1 VTTILLTCGETSGE
15 QHASRL
21 VREIRRRDPGCRVLA
36 LGGAE
41 LEAAGAE
48 ILFPL
53 ETYAVMGFGEV
64 LAKLPSFLALERS
77 LARRLGGGGIDLFV
91 PVDYPGL
98 NLRLARAARRS
109 GVPVLYYIS
118 PQIWAWG
125 GWRIRGMRRS
135 VDLMAV
141 ILPFE
146 EELYRR
152 AGIPAVFAGHP
163 MLEEIVSP
171 GAPKTAPA
179 RPDAPFTVTL
189 FPGSRIQEFRRIYP
203 VLVDAARILHER
215 FPGARFLTGL
225 APMIPESAAPV
236 EAGMRGY
243 FGVAR
248 DGVEALA
255 RSALALAVS
264 GTVTLQTAISGTPMV
279 VCYRTSPLNYRLGR
293 LLVRVPHIAMPNVLA
308 GRALVPE
315 LIQGEATPRRIADA
329 AARLLGDP
337 EEYRRVSAGLLDLR
351 ERLGGDG
358 GVGRIADIALRMAG
372 GESGTDAV
380 RATAG
385 GGRGAT

>member
-1 VTTILLTCGETSGE
+1 MTTILLTCGETSGE

-77 LARRLGGGGIDLFV
+77 LARRLGGDGIDLFV

-146 EELYRR
+146 EEL
-152 AGIPAVFAGHP
+152 
-163 MLEEIVSP
+163 
-171 GAPKTAPA
+171 
-179 RPDAPFTVTL
+179 
-189 FPGSRIQEFRRIYP
+189 
-203 VLVDAARILHER
+203 
-215 FPGARFLTGL
+215 
-225 APMIPESAAPV
+225 
-236 EAGMRGY
+236 
-243 FGVAR
+243 
-248 DGVEALA
+248 
-255 RSALALAVS
+255 
-264 GTVTLQTAISGTPMV
+264 
-279 VCYRTSPLNYRLGR
+279 
-293 LLVRVPHIAMPNVLA
+293 
-308 GRALVPE
+308 
-315 LIQGEATPRRIADA
+315 
-329 AARLLGDP
+329 
-337 EEYRRVSAGLLDLR
+337 
-351 ERLGGDG
+351 
-358 GVGRIADIALRMAG
+358 
-372 GESGTDAV
+372 
-380 RATAG
+380 
-385 GGRGAT
+385 